1 MSNLN
6 VYLPPYTPDYS
17 GASSALYEL
26 GGMIILHDASGCTGN
41 VLGYDEPRWE
51 DAANSRALVFCS
63 AYRHLEAILG
73 EDDKVIDR
81 IVRAAESL
89 KPRFIA
95 IVGSPVPMLLGTDY
109 IGLAREVEV
118 RTGIPSFGFD
128 TKGLEFYDDGYK
140 KATIAL
146 LKRYTRKSETMKG
159 SVNILG
165 LTPIDFGNLGND
177 KLIIDAVK
185 KLGFNILCSFSMN
198 FTLEDIAESAK
209 AEFNIA
215 ISEGGVEVA
224 EYMEKQYGIPYIAA
238 VPVGSARAFE
248 AEVRRNPIVFPEY
261 SIDKKVLIIGEQ
273 VTSNSLRAELRLKG
287 VKEVKVAIPFS
298 HKKSLLEAGDY
309 SFVNESDLFDI
320 MNSGYSDIIGDP
332 LYKMLLRRDDV
343 RFHELPHV
351 GISSKFHWNEVRAIV
366 GKEMDDFISEVSLQE

>member
-109 IGLAREVEV
+109 IGLAREVEA

-146 LKRYTRKSETMKG
+146 LKRYAKKSETIKG

-185 KLGFNILCSFSMN
+185 KLGYNILCSFSMN
-198 FTLEDIAESAK
+198 FTLENIAESAK

-238 VPVGSARAFE
+238 VPVGGAKAFE

-298 HKKSLLEAGDY
+298 HKESLLEVGDY

-366 GKEMDDFISEVSLQE
+366 GKEMDDFISEIALQE

>member
-73 EDDKVIDR
+73 EDDKVVDR

-89 KPRFIA
+89 KPEFIA

-109 IGLAREVEV
+109 LGLAKEVEAK
-118 RTGIPSFGFD
+118 TGIPSFGFD
-128 TKGLEFYDDGYK
+128 TKGLEFYDDGYR

-146 LKRYTRKSETMKG
+146 LKRYARKDTTLKG

-177 KLIIDAVK
+177 RAIIEATES
-185 KLGFNILCSFSMN
+185 LGLNILCSFSMN
-198 FTLEDIAESAK
+198 FSLEDIERAGNAEI
-209 AEFNIA
+209 NIA
-215 ISEGGVEVA
+215 VSEGGVEVA

-238 VPVGSARAFE
+238 APVGSAKAFE
-248 AEVRRNPIVFPEY
+248 AKVRGKSLIFPE
-261 SIDKKVLIIGEQ
+261 SDIEKKVLIIGEQ
-273 VTSNSLRAELRLKG
+273 VASNSLRDELRLKG
-287 VKEVKVAIPFS
+287 IKKIDVAIPFS
-298 HKKSLLEAGDY
+298 HKDSLLEAADY
-309 SFVNESDLFDI
+309 AFVNESELLSI
-320 MNSGYSDIIGDP
+320 INSGYSDIIGDP
-332 LYKMLLRRDDV
+332 LYKMLLRRNDV
-343 RFHELPHV
+343 SFHELPHV
-351 GISSKFHWNEVRAIV
+351 GVSSKFHWNEIKSLV
-366 GKEMDDFISEVSLQE
+366 GKEMEDFIAEVAL